1 MLNGQHVNLIDGI
14 IREGRFRCRFEDGTI
29 RNVKLNNLKKIQVT
43 TGDEDEDELYGSVQM
58 LQHLYGVDGVRT
70 SDDAGDVSESEP
82 GGAFS
87 GVVSMS
93 TAIVMFLESMM
104 I

>member
-1 MLNGQHVNLIDGI
+1 
-14 IREGRFRCRFEDGTI
+14 
-29 RNVKLNNLKKIQVT
+29 
-43 TGDEDEDELYGSVQM
+43 M

-104 I
+104 IWLKIWFAYVLMFANFDFSFVQNLFKIWSVCVFVYK

>member
-1 MLNGQHVNLIDGI
+1 
-14 IREGRFRCRFEDGTI
+14 
-29 RNVKLNNLKKIQVT
+29 
-43 TGDEDEDELYGSVQM
+43 M

-82 GGAFS
+82 GGACA

-93 TAIVMFLESMM
+93 TAIVMFLESIDDLIEDLICLCLMFANFDFSCSKSVVWRV
-104 I
+104 ILVSID